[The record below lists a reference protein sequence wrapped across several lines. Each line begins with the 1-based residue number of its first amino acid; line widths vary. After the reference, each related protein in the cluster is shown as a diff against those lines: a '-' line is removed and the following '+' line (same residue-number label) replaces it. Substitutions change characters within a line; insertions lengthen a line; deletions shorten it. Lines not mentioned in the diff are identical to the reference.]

1 MTVRRLYLL
10 SFSLSTLLILSACSN
25 NKKPSGILSHAEM
38 VKALTQVYLSEQA
51 TNRLGLKSDSAVAV
65 LRELK
70 SKNLKKT
77 EISDSAF
84 NKSFNYYIDR
94 PIELEEIYTALV
106 DSLTLKEQLLDTPPP
121 AVEKKWSIRLKLN
134 KN

>member
-10 SFSLSTLLILSACSN
+10 LFSLSTLLFLSACSD
-25 NKKPSGILSHAEM
+25 NKKPSGILSHEEM
-38 VKALTQVYLSEQA
+38 VKALTQVYISEQA

-77 EISDSAF
+77 EISDSVF

-94 PIELEEIYTALV
+94 PTELEEIYT
-106 DSLTLKEQLLDTPPP
+106 
-121 AVEKKWSIRLKLN
+121 
-134 KN
+134 